1 MLSCTTLFLNMK
13 WGADAANDAPGAPGV
28 PKDVMANAMKFMT
41 YGMPI
46 MMFPV
51 MLQFPAALNLYW
63 FTTNIISLFQGALL
77 RNKAISK
84 SMGIGELKVWKDED
98 LAVKNVSFMDQYEL
112 ILKQA
117 EQERIASEKNRKNF
131 KLDDII
137 KTTEEK
143 RINK

>member
-1 MLSCTTLFLNMK
+1 
-13 WGADAANDAPGAPGV
+13 
-28 PKDVMANAMKFMT
+28 
-41 YGMPI
+41 MPI

-77 RNKAISK
+77 RNKAISR
-84 SMGIGELKVWKDED
+84 SMGIEELKVWKEED
-98 LAVKNVSFMDQYEL
+98 LAIKNVTFMDQYEQ

-117 EQERIASEKNRKNF
+117 EQERIQSEKNRQNF

-143 RINK
+143 RKNK